1 MFKTEDKTDANNYRP
16 ISLLSIFDRIFEKV
30 MYKRMMHFINVKNI
44 LFSAQYGFREGF
56 STEHAIVDI
65 VSAIQSNMDKRLFTC
80 GIFIDLKKAFDTVN
94 HQILLN
100 KLNHYGFRGII
111 NNWFESFLCNRSQ
124 TLEIN
129 KQLSDA
135 ALISNGVPQGSV
147 LGPLLFLLYINDIH
161 TCSNTFNFYL
171 FADDTNILYANK
183 NLRSLKA
190 TVNSELKKLYLWLAS
205 NKLTLNTKK
214 NNFVIF
220 HPYQK
225 SVDYLPQ
232 LKIFDT
238 DTNQYV
244 SLEMKNY
251 VKYLGILIDKNLSWK
266 IHIDNVATKLSKT
279 VGLIAKLRHFVPQHT
294 LLNIYRALIL
304 PYLSYGLIVWGQA
317 SKTHLTK
324 ILLLQKKS

>member
-1 MFKTEDKTDANNYRP
+1 MVFHRG
-16 ISLLSIFDRIFEKV
+16 LLS
-30 MYKRMMHFINVKNI
+30 
-44 LFSAQYGFREGF
+44 
-56 STEHAIVDI
+56 T
-65 VSAIQSNMDKRLFTC
+65 
-80 GIFIDLKKAFDTVN
+80 
-94 HQILLN
+94 
-100 KLNHYGFRGII
+100 
-111 NNWFESFLCNRSQ
+111 
-124 TLEIN
+124 
-129 KQLSDA
+129 
-135 ALISNGVPQGSV
+135 
-147 LGPLLFLLYINDIH
+147 LLFLLYINDIH
-161 TCSNTFNFYL
+161 TCSDTFNFYL

-183 NLRSLKA
+183 NLRSLEA

-214 NNFVIF
+214 TNFVIF

-251 VKYLGILIDKNLSWK
+251 VKYLGILIDKNLLWK

-279 VGLIAKLRHFVPQHT
+279 VGLITKLRHLVPQHT

-324 ILLLQKKS
+324 ILLLQKKVIRFIFFANRKVHAIPLFTDANILPIGLSRLC